1 MLRLVLVVGALTA
14 LSLPLIA
21 LQWLSVKYRL
31 RLRRVIPVFYHR
43 LVCRILGIRIHAHG
57 KIHRGPVLIVSNHI
71 SWLDITVLT
80 TFAPMVFVAKREVA
94 AWPIFGLFAKLQR
107 CVFVDRERRSAT
119 VDVNE
124 TIAARLAEGD
134 HVVLFGEG
142 TSSDGNRVLPFRSS
156 LLGAAH
162 AGATAPEVVIQPVS
176 IAYIGLGGMPAGR
189 QHRPQLA
196 WYGGMDML
204 PHLGNILR
212 RGAIDVIVTWGE
224 PLSSA
229 EASDRKAL
237 SRQLEIQVRRLTA
250 AALRQPHCACAGLRR
265 LAAPAPRKGGFAL
278 PQKGG
283 KSCRS
288 VDFAP

>member
-1 MLRLVLVVGALTA
+1 MVRLVLAVGALTA
-14 LSLPLIA
+14 LSLPLIP
-21 LQWLSVKYRL
+21 LQWLSVKCRL
-31 RLRRVIPVFYHR
+31 RLRRAIPVFYHR
-43 LVCRILGIRIHAHG
+43 LVCRILGIRIQAHG
-57 KIHRGPVLIVSNHI
+57 AAHCGPVLIVSNHM

-94 AWPIFGLFAKLQR
+94 GWPIFGLFAKLQR

-156 LLGAAH
+156 LLGAVQALLTR
-162 AGATAPEVVIQPVS
+162 GERPPDLSKPNPVPVIQPLS
-176 IAYIGLGGMPAGR
+176 IAYVGFGGLPVGR

-196 WYGGMDML
+196 WYGAMDML
-204 PHLGNILR
+204 PHLGNVLR

-224 PLSSA
+224 PIPAA
-229 EASDRKAL
+229 EASDRKVL
-237 SRQLEIQVRRLTA
+237 TRRLEAQVRSLTA
-250 AALRQPHCACAGLRR
+250 AALRQPVAGAR
-265 LAAPAPRKGGFAL
+265 A
-278 PQKGG
+278 
-283 KSCRS
+283 
-288 VDFAP
+288 